1 MSRQPKPVPLGQA
14 FFNQSRGGF
23 NQAAATSSRSKK
35 ADMKH
40 HLLILLALLTSSA
53 CAASSSSTSQ
63 ETAQKAQR
71 QPLQKSQVK
80 LQSPIVY
87 EKREDIVKNGKTTTY
102 DPKPQIV
109 AVDEKAGKYELRWI
123 GYDGKEK
130 VVAYQ
135 RTDAIDLVVSAEAVK
150 LDTGQYQYVYDLHN
164 LPSSRIYLQKFIV
177 QTFADITPDVSLQEL
192 DKQDKLHM
200 GVFRPDSRR
209 FPPVGSPVP

>member
-1 MSRQPKPVPLGQA
+1 
-14 FFNQSRGGF
+14 
-23 NQAAATSSRSKK
+23 
-35 ADMKH
+35 MKH

-150 LDTGQYQYVYDLHN
+150 LDTGQYQYAYDLHN
-164 LPSSRIYLQKFIV
+164 LPSSRIYLQDFIV

-200 GVFRPDSRR
+200 GVFSPEIYR
-209 FPPVGSPVP
+209 FREGSWRGFASIAEEIGRASCRERV